1 MKITRRAALAAA
13 SLLAAG
19 RPGWAQGTYPDK
31 PIRLVVPFPAGG
43 ATDVVAR
50 LIAQKVSAE
59 FGQQIVVDNKA
70 GAGGVLGTEIVAKA
84 PADGYTLLFTTPG
97 HTINAA
103 FRSNLSFD
111 TEKDLTAVSLAGA
124 VPMYLVAHPSVP
136 FTDYK
141 GFVEYAKKNPG
152 KLNFS
157 SAGNGTLPHIVME
170 VMLRRIGVEVTHV
183 AYRGAA
189 PAMNDLLAGQ
199 VHLKLDAVNTSAQF
213 IRDKKLLALAATS
226 RKRTKAFPDLPTLN
240 ELGLPGFEGYLW
252 VGAVT
257 PTGTPKA
264 VIDKLAAAMTR
275 AVASPDI
282 QERFDKEGI
291 EPETPGPE
299 AFRALIAKEIAQYRE
314 LAKTSSIK
322 VD

>member
-1 MKITRRAALAAA
+1 MISRRAMLLGGG
-13 SLLAAG
+13 LLAVNG
-19 RPGWAQGTYPDK
+19 TGWAQGTYPDR

-50 LIAQKVSAE
+50 LIGQKLSAE
-59 FGQQIVVDNKA
+59 FGQQVLVDNKA
-70 GAGGVLGTEIVAKA
+70 GAGGVVATEIAAKA
-84 PADGYTLLFTTPG
+84 PADGYTVLITTPG

-103 FRSNLSFD
+103 FRSNLPFN
-111 TEKDLTAVSLAGA
+111 TEKDLVPVSLIGA

-141 GFVEYAKKNPG
+141 GFVDYAKKNPG

-170 VMLRRIGVEVTHV
+170 VMLRQIGIEVTHV

-189 PAMNDLLAGQ
+189 PAMADLLSGQ
-199 VHLKLDAVNTSAQF
+199 VHLKLDAVNTSTQF
-213 IRDKKLLALAATS
+213 VRDRKLLALATTS
-226 RKRTKAFPDLPTLN
+226 RKRTKALPDVPTAA
-240 ELGLPGFEGYLW
+240 EMGLTGFEGYLW
-252 VGAVT
+252 VGAVV
-257 PTGTPKA
+257 PAGTPKP
-264 VIDKLAAAMTR
+264 VIDKLAAAIGR
-275 AVASPDI
+275 AVASADI

-291 EPETPGPE
+291 DPEAPGPE
-299 AFRALIAKEIAQYRE
+299 RFAALIAREIDQYRE
-314 LAKTSSIK
+314 LARTSSIK

>member
-1 MKITRRAALAAA
+1 MTISRRAMLAAA
-13 SLLAAG
+13 TVMATSRA
-19 RPGWAQGTYPDK
+19 GWAQGSYPDR
-31 PIRLVVPFPAGG
+31 PIRMIVPFPPGG

-50 LIAQKVSAE
+50 LVAQKLTAE
-59 FGQQIVVDNKA
+59 FGQQVVVDNKA
-70 GAGGVLGTEIVAKA
+70 GAGSVVGTEIAAKA
-84 PADGYTLLFTTPG
+84 PADGYTILFTTPG
-97 HTINAA
+97 HTINAG

-111 TEKDLTAVSLAGA
+111 TEKDFAPVTLAGA

-141 GFVEYAKKNPG
+141 GFLEYARKNPG

-170 VMLRRIGVEVTHV
+170 VMLRRLGIEVTHV

-189 PAMNDLLAGQ
+189 PAMADLLSGQ
-199 VHLKLDAVNTSAQF
+199 VHLKLDAVNTATPL
-213 IRDKKLLALAATS
+213 IRDKRLIALAATS
-226 RKRTKAFPDLPTLN
+226 RQRTKAFPDLPTMN

-252 VGAVT
+252 VGVVT
-257 PTGTPKA
+257 PTGTPKP
-264 VIDKLAAAMTR
+264 VIDKLAAAITR

-291 EPETPGPE
+291 EAETPGPD

-314 LAKTSSIK
+314 LARTSSIK

>member
-1 MKITRRAALAAA
+1 MISRRATLVGGGLLAAA
-13 SLLAAG
+13 GTA
-19 RPGWAQGTYPDK
+19 RAQVPYPDR

-50 LIAQKVSAE
+50 LIGQKLSAE
-59 FGQQIVVDNKA
+59 FGQQVIVDNKA
-70 GAGGVLGTEIVAKA
+70 GAGGVVGTEIAAKA
-84 PADGYTLLFTTPG
+84 PADGYTVLITTPG

-103 FRSNLSFD
+103 FRSNLGFD
-111 TEKDLTAVSLAGA
+111 TEKDLVPVSLIGA

-136 FTDYK
+136 FTDFK
-141 GFVEYAKKNPG
+141 GFVEYARKNPG

-170 VMLRRIGVEVTHV
+170 VMLRRLGIEVTHV

-199 VHLKLDAVNTSAQF
+199 VHLKLDAVNTSTQF
-213 IRDKKLLALAATS
+213 VRDRKLLALAATS
-226 RKRTKAFPDLPTLN
+226 RTRTKALPGVPTLS
-240 ELGLPGFEGYLW
+240 EMGLPGFEGYLW
-252 VGAVT
+252 VGAVV
-257 PTGTPKA
+257 PAGTPKP
-264 VIDKLAAAMTR
+264 VIDKLAAAIGR
-275 AVASPDI
+275 ATASADI

-291 EPETPGPE
+291 DLEAPGAE
-299 AFRALIAKEIAQYRE
+299 RFAALIAREIAQYRE
-314 LAKTSSIK
+314 LARTSSIK